1 MAERIRRLIPS
12 ITGEDGEFRSSS
24 EYRAAKEDFVVLEE
38 VILEIE
44 AQYQRFKE
52 ITGREPAY
60 FEGHAVASANFFKG
74 LSIVAK
80 RHGLDYLAMS
90 FDGSAVRFGKAELY
104 MYMDSMKPN
113 YEPFASLKNCMENA
127 HEGGVEMFVCHG
139 SI

>member
-1 MAERIRRLIPS
+1 M
-12 ITGEDGEFRSSS
+12 
-24 EYRAAKEDFVVLEE
+24 VLEE

-90 FDGSAVRFGKAELY
+90 FDGSAIQFGKAALQRRDEDVY
-104 MYMDSMKPN
+104 CGAGDRTGY
-113 YEPFASLKNCMENA
+113 
-127 HEGGVEMFVCHG
+127 V
-139 SI
+139 